1 MGTYRDVAGLIAQA
15 EAAKCCAVPT
25 GRAQRDAMRRRWASG
40 ELVCPYHRTYA
51 RGEYWRAL
59 NPEQQSMHVIRALG
73 RIEPDWTFAGV
84 SAASAWGLDHPWNLH
99 RDGLVWIATTGSVH
113 TSGDSH
119 LRRIFVAG
127 LEVWIVH
134 GVKVTSVAR
143 TLVDCALRY
152 SFSAV
157 LPMFDAAFRKYSIS
171 EDSILEVCDTVR
183 ADVGPVLKLMH
194 YANAASENGGES
206 LCRAVIIEHGFAIPQ
221 LQRVFV
227 DPANPQNEYRA
238 DFTWRFADGRMVVL
252 EFDGN
257 EKYVN
262 PAMTRMQSTEQVVY
276 EERLRESA
284 LRRAGVTDLIRTN
297 YREIFGQTVLV
308 HKLLAA
314 GIPLADSGFT
324 LLES

>member
-1 MGTYRDVAGLIAQA
+1 MGTYRDVIRVIAQA
-15 EAAKCCAVPT
+15 EAAECCAVPT
-25 GRAQRDAMRRRWASG
+25 GRAQRDAMRRRQVSG
-40 ELVCPYHRTYA
+40 ELVSPYHRIYA
-51 RGEYWRAL
+51 RAECWRAL
-59 NPEQQSMHVIRALG
+59 NPEQQSLYVIRALA
-73 RIEPDWTFAGV
+73 RVQPTWTFAGV
-84 SAASAWGLDHPWNLH
+84 SAAAVLGLDHPWNLH
-99 RDGLVWIATTGSVH
+99 RDGLVWIATSGSVDI
-113 TSGDSH
+113 TGDSH
-119 LRRIFVAG
+119 LRRIFVAR
-127 LEVWIVH
+127 LETRAVQ

-152 SFSAV
+152 SFRDV

-171 EDSILEVCDTVR
+171 EDSVLKVCDTVR
-183 ADVGPVLKLMH
+183 ADIGPVLRLMY

-221 LQRVFV
+221 LQRVFI
-227 DPANPQNEYRA
+227 DPANRQNEYRA
-238 DFTWRFADGRMVVL
+238 DFTWRFADGRVIVL

-257 EKYVN
+257 EKYIN

-297 YREIFGQTVLV
+297 YREVLGQAVLV

-314 GIPLADSGFT
+314 GIPLADSGSR

>member
-1 MGTYRDVAGLIAQA
+1 MGTYRDVAEVLDRA
-15 EAAKCCAVPT
+15 ETVGCCAVPNS
-25 GRAQRDAMRRRWASG
+25 RAQRDAMRRRSNSG
-40 ELVCPYHRTYA
+40 ELVRPYYRTYA
-51 RGEYWRAL
+51 RAEYWHGL
-59 NPEQQSMHVIRALG
+59 NPEQQSMHVIKALAH
-73 RIEPDWTFAGV
+73 IKPNWTFAGV
-84 SAASAWGLDHPWNLH
+84 SAAVVWGLDHPWRLH
-99 RDGLVWIATTGSVH
+99 CDGLVWIATSGSVDLA
-113 TSGDSH
+113 GDSH
-119 LRRIFVAG
+119 LRRIFVAS
-127 LEVWIVH
+127 LKAYTVQ

-152 SFSAV
+152 SFDEV
-157 LPMFDAAFRKYSIS
+157 LPMFDAALRKCCVNEESV
-171 EDSILEVCDTVR
+171 LEACDTVR
-183 ADVGPVLKLMH
+183 ADVGPVLKLLH
-194 YANAASENGGES
+194 YADAASENGGES
-206 LCRAVIIEHGFAIPQ
+206 LCRAVIIEQGFAIPQ

-227 DPANPQNEYRA
+227 DPANPRNEYRA

-262 PAMTRMQSTEQVVY
+262 PAMTRMRSTEQVVY

-297 YREIFGQTVLV
+297 YREVLGKAALA

-314 GIPLADSGFT
+314 GIPFADSRSR